1 MIQRIKLNLE
11 AVEAMLYYWQAASE
25 KENISEVFFNDVA
38 NMKALSI
45 AYDDEFDGES
55 VRRALSAIK
64 NREPFTGNKKERK
77 FWNNNMWMMEDLE
90 YTKAMANPV
99 KQLNVDDLLEDLQNV
114 ENKNNYEE
122 LEVIFSP
129 LHSDEY
135 LIVKNA
141 LVINF
146 FRVRP
151 SDYDD
156 NTFIG
161 DKEIKVYIKE
171 KLVELLTK

>member
-1 MIQRIKLNLE
+1 
-11 AVEAMLYYWQAASE
+11 
-25 KENISEVFFNDVA
+25 
-38 NMKALSI
+38 
-45 AYDDEFDGES
+45 
-55 VRRALSAIK
+55 
-64 NREPFTGNKKERK
+64 
-77 FWNNNMWMMEDLE
+77 MWMMEDLE
-90 YTKAMANPV
+90 YTKAMADPV
-99 KQLNVDDLLEDLQNV
+99 KKLNVDDLLEGLQNL

-151 SDYDD
+151 SDFDD

-161 DKEIKVYIKE
+161 DKEIKEYIKE
-171 KLVELLTK
+171 KLVEVLTK